1 MSIDLRLRTALL
13 LAIVSAL
20 SACSAMDS
28 GSKSQPSKPTVSAPK
43 SPTTASPA
51 VSSHGNKPTLALS
64 TAQGRSGEVVNVSA
78 TLAGGSASI
87 AGTQNDMGF
96 DSKQLAIVATAKGKP
111 DCAAN
116 RSLGKEGTAFSF
128 MPPGC
133 NGGPT
138 CTGVRAL
145 VLSLSNTAP
154 IPNGSTLYTCKVH
167 IASGAGPGTYKLTN
181 SRVGFSSPKG
191 DAIDGAGGDGVV
203 TVAK

>member
-1 MSIDLRLRTALL
+1 
-13 LAIVSAL
+13 VS
-20 SACSAMDS
+20 
-28 GSKSQPSKPTVSAPK
+28 
-43 SPTTASPA
+43 
-51 VSSHGNKPTLALS
+51 
-64 TAQGRSGEVVNVSA
+64 VNA
-78 TLAGGSASI
+78 TLSSGSASI
-87 AGTQNDMGF
+87 AGTQNDIGF

-111 DCAAN
+111 DCVAN

-145 VLSLSNTAP
+145 VLSLSNVAP
-154 IPNGSTLYTCKVH
+154 IPNGSTLYSCKVH
-167 IASGAGPGTYKLTN
+167 IASQASPGSYKLTN

-191 DAIDGAGGDGVV
+191 DAIDGSAGDGTI

>member
-1 MSIDLRLRTALL
+1 MTIDLRLRAALL

-28 GSKSQPSKPTVSAPK
+28 GSKSQPAKPTVSAPK

-51 VSSHGNKPTLALS
+51 VSSHGKPTLALGS
-64 TAQGRSGEVVNVSA
+64 AQGRPGEVVNVNA
-78 TLAGGSASI
+78 ALASGNASI
-87 AGTQNDMGF
+87 AGTQNDIGF
-96 DSKQLAIVATAKGKP
+96 DSKQLTIVSTAKGKP
-111 DCAAN
+111 DCVAN

-145 VLSLSNTAP
+145 VLSLSNVAA

-167 IASGAGPGTYKLTN
+167 ITSGAAPGTYKLTN

-191 DAIDGAGGDGVV
+191 DAIDGASGDGTV
-203 TVAK
+203 TAVK